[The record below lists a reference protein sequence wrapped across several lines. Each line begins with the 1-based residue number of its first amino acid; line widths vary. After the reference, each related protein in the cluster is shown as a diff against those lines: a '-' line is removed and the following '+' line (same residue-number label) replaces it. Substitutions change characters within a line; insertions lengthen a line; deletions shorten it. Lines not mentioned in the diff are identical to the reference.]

1 MRICRHALGQ
11 RRLRLLIERLLV
23 EHVLLLDGRGLHHLV
38 LHLSKSAALAHA
50 LHIDRVVLEAARRD
64 VRFCD
69 IGFRVGVVA
78 LLLDR
83 GKICVVLDLIA
94 HALHRLLLAQ
104 SVAEVLAAGSPLT
117 EVALA

>member
-1 MRICRHALGQ
+1 M
-11 RRLRLLIERLLV
+11 
-23 EHVLLLDGRGLHHLV
+23 

-50 LHIDRVVLEAARRD
+50 LHIDRIVLVAARRD

-69 IGFRVGVVA
+69 IGFRVGLIA

-104 SVAEVLAAGSPLT
+104 SVAKVLAMGSPLA
-117 EVALA
+117 EVALT